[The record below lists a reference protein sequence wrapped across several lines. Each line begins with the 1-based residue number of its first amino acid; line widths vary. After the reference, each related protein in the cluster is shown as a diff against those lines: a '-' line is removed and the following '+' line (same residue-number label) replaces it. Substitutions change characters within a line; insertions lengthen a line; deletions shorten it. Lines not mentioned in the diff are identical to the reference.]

1 MGIVILDIMKKYDF
15 KTVIMWALTLF
26 MFASAIVFV
35 PSAASV
41 IMLLFAAVAVPLDRV
56 QDFWKSKGLTELL
69 RYVLLAVLFGV
80 AVWLAP

>member
-1 MGIVILDIMKKYDF
+1 MKNLNVKTIIL
-15 KTVIMWALTLF
+15 WALTIF
-26 MFASAIVFV
+26 MFASAIVFI